1 MILVYDG
8 TFEGFLSL
16 VYEVYYE
23 KLKPIKIYKTLPN
36 EIIFEEI
43 KTIETSLINS
53 IKVLDAIK
61 AKFPKEILEK
71 ILNIFM
77 CDSTEFEMA
86 LLEYIIIGFKEVKQ
100 LFNINLESIFYLN
113 NLEKELFKNVHKM
126 TGFVRFEELEDGT
139 LYAKVES
146 KFNVLYFLGKHFLK
160 RFNNQ
165 NFIIHDLNRRIAFV
179 KINETFSIQEVAF
192 FDEPNYSSN
201 EQKFQKLWKSFF
213 SAVSIKERINPKLQ
227 RQMVPLIYRT
237 YMSEFFDNNDTFKI
251 PFNNI
256 IAHDNT

>member
-36 EIIFEEI
+36 KMIFEEI
-43 KTIETSLINS
+43 KTIKTIELNS

-77 CDSTEFEMA
+77 CDSKEFEMV

-113 NLEKELFKNVHKM
+113 NLEKELFKNIHKM
-126 TGFVRFEELEDGT
+126 TGFIRFEELEDGT
-139 LYAKVES
+139 LYAKIES
-146 KFNVLYFLGKHFLK
+146 KFNIVYFLGKHFSK

-165 NFIIHDLNRRIAFV
+165 NFIIHDLNRKIAFI
-179 KINETFSIQEVAF
+179 KIENNYSIQEVAF

-213 SAVSIKERINPKLQ
+213 SGVTLKERINPKLQ
-227 RQMVPLIYRT
+227 RQLVPLLYRT
-237 YMSEFFDNNDTFKI
+237 YMNEFFDKT
-251 PFNNI
+251 
-256 IAHDNT
+256 T

>member
-16 VYEVYYE
+16 VYEVYYK

-36 EIIFEEI
+36 EMIFEEI
-43 KTIETSLINS
+43 LELKTSKDNA
-53 IKVLDAIK
+53 IKVLTAIK
-61 AKFPKEILEK
+61 TKFPKELIQR

-77 CDSTEFEMA
+77 CDSKEFELY
-86 LLEYIIIGFKEVKQ
+86 LLEYIIIGFKETKQ
-100 LFNINLESIFYLN
+100 LYNINNSCVFYLN
-113 NLEKELFKNVHKM
+113 SLEKELFRNVHKL

-146 KFNVLYFLGKHFLK
+146 KFNVVYFLGKHFLK

-165 NFIIHDLNRRIAFV
+165 NFIIHDLNRKLAFV
-179 KINETFSIQEVAF
+179 KMQNDFSVQEVAF

-213 SAVSIKERINPKLQ
+213 SAVTIKERINPKLQ
-227 RQMVPLIYRT
+227 TQMVPLLYRT
-237 YMSEFFDNNDTFKI
+237 YMSEFLD
-251 PFNNI
+251 
-256 IAHDNT
+256 

>member
-8 TFEGFLSL
+8 SFEGFLSL
-16 VYEVYYE
+16 VYEVYYK

-36 EIIFEEI
+36 EMIFEEI
-43 KTIETSLINS
+43 LELNTSKDNA
-53 IKVLDAIK
+53 IKVLNAIK
-61 AKFPKEILEK
+61 TKFPKELIQR

-77 CDSTEFEMA
+77 CDSKEFELY
-86 LLEYIIIGFKEVKQ
+86 LLEYIIIGFKETKQ
-100 LFNINLESIFYLN
+100 LYNINNSCVFYLN
-113 NLEKELFKNVHKM
+113 SLEKELFRNVHKL

-146 KFNVLYFLGKHFLK
+146 KFNVVYFLGKHFLK

-165 NFIIHDLNRRIAFV
+165 NFIIHDLNRKLAFV
-179 KINETFSIQEVAF
+179 KMQNDFSVQEVAF

-213 SAVSIKERINPKLQ
+213 SAVTIKERINPKLQ
-227 RQMVPLIYRT
+227 TQMVPLLYRT
-237 YMSEFFDNNDTFKI
+237 YMSEFFD
-251 PFNNI
+251 
-256 IAHDNT
+256 

>member
-16 VYEVYYE
+16 VYEVYYK

-36 EIIFEEI
+36 EMIFKETLE
-43 KTIETSLINS
+43 IETSQDNVL
-53 IKVLDAIK
+53 KVLNAIK
-61 AKFPKEILEK
+61 TKFPKEILEK

-77 CDSTEFEMA
+77 CDSKEFEMA
-86 LLEYIIIGFKEVKQ
+86 LLEYIIIGFKETKQ
-100 LFNINLESIFYLN
+100 LFNINNSCVFYLN
-113 NLEKELFKNVHKM
+113 SLEKELFRNIHKL
-126 TGFVRFEELEDGT
+126 TGFIRFEELEDAT

-146 KFNVLYFLGKHFLK
+146 KFNIVYFLGKHFLK

-165 NFIIHDLNRRIAFV
+165 NFIIHDLNRKLAFV
-179 KINETFSIQEVAF
+179 KIENNFSVQEVAF

-213 SAVSIKERINPKLQ
+213 SGVTLKERINPKLQ
-227 RQMVPLIYRT
+227 KQLVPLLYRT
-237 YMSEFFDNNDTFKI
+237 YMNEFFDKT
-251 PFNNI
+251 
-256 IAHDNT
+256 T

>member
-16 VYEVYYE
+16 VYCVYYE
-23 KLKPIKIYKTLPN
+23 KLKPKNIYKTLPN
-36 EIIFEEI
+36 EMIFEEI
-43 KTIETSLINS
+43 KEIITSEENS
-53 IKVLDAIK
+53 KKVLDSMKKI
-61 AKFPKEILEK
+61 FPKQLLEK
-71 ILNIFM
+71 ILNSFM
-77 CDSTEFEMA
+77 CDTKEFEMT

-100 LFNINLESIFYLN
+100 LFNINNSCVFYLN

-126 TGFVRFEELEDGT
+126 TGFIRFEELEDGT

-165 NFIIHDLNRRIAFV
+165 NFIVHDLNRKLAFV
-179 KINETFSIQEVAF
+179 KIQNDFSVQEVAF

-213 SAVSIKERINPKLQ
+213 SAVTIKERINPKLQ
-227 RQMVPLIYRT
+227 RQLVPLLYRT
-237 YMSEFFDNNDTFKI
+237 YMSEFFDKT
-251 PFNNI
+251 
-256 IAHDNT
+256 T